1 MGTQKPKLFESL
13 EFITITVCA
22 MYCVTLSAW
31 LLAQDVPDY
40 RAAFPCVFAL
50 TLMEWHRLC
59 SIRR

>member
-1 MGTQKPKLFESL
+1 MGTQRQKLYESL
-13 EFITITVCA
+13 EFVNKAACA

-31 LLAQDVPDY
+31 LLAQDVPDH

-59 SIRR
+59 WIRR